1 MDALE
6 EYAEESGWNPVV
18 VSSSVFSAIL
28 RSSNPISVYELGRF
42 VRTFKVV
49 NENELQVLLNEMK
62 YLQSIK
68 ATISIDEISM
78 LTRDHVMHYPK

>member
-18 VSSSVFSAIL
+18 ISSSVFSAIL
-28 RSSNPISVYELGRF
+28 KSSNPISIYELGKF
-42 VRTFKVV
+42 VRSFNTISEK
-49 NENELQVLLNEMK
+49 ELEVLLNEMK

-78 LTRDHVMHYPK
+78 LTRDHVIHYAK